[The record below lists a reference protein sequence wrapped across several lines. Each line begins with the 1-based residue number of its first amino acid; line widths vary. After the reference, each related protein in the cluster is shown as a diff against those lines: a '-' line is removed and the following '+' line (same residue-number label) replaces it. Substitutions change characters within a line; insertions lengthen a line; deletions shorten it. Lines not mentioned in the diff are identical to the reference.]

1 MLTWTILF
9 WGKDIYRSMKFGFK
23 RNFRRSGSG
32 TCSNARQQVSETG
45 EIVIRSDDRS
55 PDGLQGRWNKHIKA
69 VGAIRNW
76 KRKGNLET
84 STVEERT
91 KNENEG
97 SAQLERAEET
107 DAITLE
113 RREQPHEDD
122 ERRFSETDKRSM
134 DTSHFEEP
142 RSLEEECEHFIAMQ
156 RYQSIPILWYL
167 FILAI
172 AFTSGTVLCVRGN
185 TTLKFTSYLVG
196 VILGGFLSPVV
207 GVLKART
214 GGTCYIG
221 PIAKMVFGAILQPG
235 HPLATAYFSATCTA
249 VMSQCLVLASH
260 FKMGAYLRVPPR
272 VVFTAILFGIAI
284 SAAIELPIMFAIVSR
299 QRETLLSDTG
309 TLMWSGIQ
317 FQLVV
322 SCQPLSPIVVLS
334 CFPTFLE
341 EI

>member
-1 MLTWTILF
+1 
-9 WGKDIYRSMKFGFK
+9 
-23 RNFRRSGSG
+23 
-32 TCSNARQQVSETG
+32 
-45 EIVIRSDDRS
+45 
-55 PDGLQGRWNKHIKA
+55 
-69 VGAIRNW
+69 
-76 KRKGNLET
+76 
-84 STVEERT
+84 
-91 KNENEG
+91 
-97 SAQLERAEET
+97 
-107 DAITLE
+107 
-113 RREQPHEDD
+113 
-122 ERRFSETDKRSM
+122 
-134 DTSHFEEP
+134 
-142 RSLEEECEHFIAMQ
+142 MQ
-156 RYQSIPILWYL
+156 RYQSVPILWYL
-167 FILAI
+167 FTLSI

-317 FQLVV
+317 FQLVNQEAFSWSLTRKTYGPDGYFFVPMGFLIGIGLSAAWFLLTKVVPRIGSFDLTKDFHMSILIFETGYPISHHTNGLFTRVLVGAFSCLYLKLRHARFYHRQLPVIGAALDGGVAFMVLLV
-322 SCQPLSPIVVLS
+322 SLAFGGMLSRNAVK
-334 CFPTFLE
+334 FPTWPGNPSKKSGVFPDHCPITGSAGGPE
-341 EI
+341 